1 MGSKDSDTPRDSGE
15 SRVSRATAVRLSL
28 YLRRLEASLRE
39 GSTKS
44 SSGQLG
50 EAVGVTDAQVRKDLA
65 SLGMGS
71 LGQPGIGYPT
81 HELIGAIRKALG
93 IDREWCV
100 ALVGAGN
107 LARALL
113 HYRGFEQ
120 RGFRVVALF
129 DADATKV
136 GQVLDGLEV
145 HSPERMA
152 EVIPATGA
160 ELGMVAVPS
169 EAAQAVADAL
179 VAAGIRGV
187 LNFAPVVLRLP
198 PTVSLVSVDLT
209 VQLEQ
214 LAFLVQMS
222 D

>member
-1 MGSKDSDTPRDSGE
+1 M
-15 SRVSRATAVRLSL
+15 
-28 YLRRLEASLRE
+28 RRFA
-39 GSTKS
+39 
-44 SSGQLG
+44 
-50 EAVGVTDAQVRKDLA
+50 AQA

-93 IDREWCV
+93 IDREWRV
-100 ALVGAGN
+100 ALVGACN

-129 DADATKV
+129 DADTTKV

-145 HSPERMA
+145 HDPARMA
-152 EVIPATGA
+152 EVIAATNA

-187 LNFAPVVLRLP
+187 LNFAPAVLRLP

-214 LAFLVQMS
+214 LAFLVMS
-222 D
+222 GE

>member
-1 MGSKDSDTPRDSGE
+1 MGSKDSDSPRDGSE
-15 SRVSRATAVRLSL
+15 ARVSRATAVRLSL
-28 YLRRLEASLRE
+28 YLRRLEASRRE
-39 GSTKS
+39 GAAKF

-93 IDREWCV
+93 IDREWRV

-145 HSPERMA
+145 HGPERMA
-152 EVIPATGA
+152 EVIAASGA
-160 ELGMVAVPS
+160 ELGMVA
-169 EAAQAVADAL
+169 
-179 VAAGIRGV
+179 
-187 LNFAPVVLRLP
+187 
-198 PTVSLVSVDLT
+198 
-209 VQLEQ
+209 
-214 LAFLVQMS
+214 
-222 D
+222 